1 MRSLRHT
8 WHITLRYLRA
18 FIRQPA
24 WVAISL
30 VQPVI
35 WLLIFGALFKRVV
48 EIPGFSGGSY
58 IEFLTPGVI
67 VMTAISSAGWNGMA
81 FIDDMQRGVMDRFL
95 VSPVW
100 RSALNLGSMVYGV
113 LTIAVQSLIIVGL
126 AYLIG
131 ARFPNG
137 LGGVAILVLVAGL
150 LGASFAALSNAL
162 SLVVRQRESL
172 IGAVTLVMLPLTFM
186 SSAFMQLSLAP
197 GWIQDVAH
205 FNPVNWGAQA
215 ARAAVGASTDWGLV
229 AGRVGLLTA
238 LLVVSTVLATRA
250 FSAYQRSI

>member
-1 MRSLRHT
+1 MRALRHS

-18 FIRQPA
+18 FVRQPA

-35 WLLIFGALFKRVV
+35 WLFLFGALFERVV
-48 EIPGFSGGSY
+48 DIPGFHGGNY
-58 IEFLTPGVI
+58 IEFLTPGVV

-81 FIDDMQRGVMDRFL
+81 FIDDMHRGVMDRFL

-100 RSALNLGSMVYGV
+100 RSALNLGSTAYGV

-126 AYLIG
+126 AYAVG
-131 ARFPNG
+131 AHVHNG
-137 LGGVAILVLVAGL
+137 AAGIAILVGVACL

-162 SLVVRQRESL
+162 ALVARERETL
-172 IGAVTLVMLPLTFM
+172 IGAVTMVMLPLTFT

-197 GWIQDVAH
+197 GWIQAIAR
-205 FNPVNWGAQA
+205 FNPVNWAGQASRSAATGA
-215 ARAAVGASTDWGLV
+215 TDWSIVGTRVGFLAVLLLV
-229 AGRVGLLTA
+229 AIA
-238 LLVVSTVLATRA
+238 LATRA
-250 FSAYQRSI
+250 FGAYQRSV

>member
-1 MRSLRHT
+1 MRAARHS

-18 FIRQPA
+18 FVRQPA

-35 WLLIFGALFKRVV
+35 WLFLFGALFKRVV
-48 EIPGFSGGSY
+48 DIPGFHGGSY
-58 IEFLTPGVI
+58 IGFLTPGVV

-100 RSALNLGSMVYGV
+100 RSALNLGSMAYGV

-126 AYLIG
+126 GYAVG
-131 ARFPNG
+131 AHFRNG
-137 LGGVAILVLVAGL
+137 AAGVAILVLVACL

-162 SLVVRQRESL
+162 ALVARERESL
-172 IGAVTLVMLPLTFM
+172 IGAVTMVMLPLTFT

-197 GWIQDVAH
+197 GWIQAIAR
-205 FNPVNWGAQA
+205 FNPVNWGAEA
-215 ARAAVGASTDWGLV
+215 ARAATGTTDWSI
-229 AGRVGLLTA
+229 VGTRIGFLTA
-238 LLVVSTVLATRA
+238 LLLAATALATRA
-250 FSAYQRSI
+250 FGAYQRSV